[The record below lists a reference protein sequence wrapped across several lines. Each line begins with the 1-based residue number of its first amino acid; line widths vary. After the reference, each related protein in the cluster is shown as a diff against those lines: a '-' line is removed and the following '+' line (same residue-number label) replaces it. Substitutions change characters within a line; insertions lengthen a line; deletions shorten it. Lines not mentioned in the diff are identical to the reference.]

1 MAYSDYEV
9 MKFHLADHFAQVV
22 ATGGIN
28 IEADA
33 SADVATFIVPLPLLI
48 YAFGVVV
55 NESFAAAAVG
65 SLFLERSTVILGT
78 DTTVVELDYDSTSL
92 RAGDGFEPSATAS
105 TGSEDI
111 DAGDVI
117 FYADAATF
125 PILIEAPQ
133 VLTVRHVNTTV
144 NGIVEPFIVARWKNI
159 DGRPTSVWTNTN

>member
-9 MKFHLADHFAQVV
+9 MKFHLADHFAQVL

-28 IEADA
+28 IEADS

-55 NESFAAAAVG
+55 NESFAASATG
-65 SLFLERSTVILGT
+65 SLFLERATVILGT
-78 DTTVVELDYDSTSL
+78 DTTVAELDYDSTSL
-92 RAGDGFEPSATAS
+92 RSGDGSEPSTTAS
-105 TGSEDI
+105 GGSASI

-117 FYADAATF
+117 LLANASTF
-125 PILIEAPQ
+125 PILIDAPQ
-133 VLTVRHVNTTV
+133 VLTVRHVTTAV

-159 DGRPTSVWTNTN
+159 DGTPTSVWTDTN

>member
-9 MKFHLADHFAQVV
+9 MKFHLADHYAQVL

-28 IEADA
+28 IEADS

-55 NESFAAAAVG
+55 NESFAASAVG
-65 SLFLERSTVILGT
+65 SLFLERSTVFTGT

-92 RAGDGFEPSATAS
+92 RSGDGSEPSATVS

-117 FYADAATF
+117 FFADAATF
-125 PILIEAPQ
+125 PILIDAPQ

-159 DGRPTSVWTNTN
+159 DGTPTSVWTDTN